1 MTAPRLVILDP
12 DLSLGR
18 TLIRVLREHGFDVV
32 AVPDVSELEA
42 AFADGPT
49 ELLLVDIVAAGEDA
63 ASEVT
68 RLRAARVPAP
78 GLLVLSSRP
87 PEADVYRAL
96 ETGPQDFIAKPFRV
110 HELVARVKAQ
120 LRARQE
126 AHDPQAGRVAPVSQE
141 DLEDLASQKALE
153 LLLRAEEGAWD
164 PGGRPDHE
172 VAGYVSKVARHALV
186 DLARR
191 RGRESPAPDDP
202 EAWATVLAERGGD
215 AVRPEDRIVAQ
226 EFARALRA
234 CVAALAP
241 RAQLAWYHRVFLE
254 RPSREIAADL
264 GLSPAHV
271 DVVVQRARAA
281 LRACMEQKGHRDPQ
295 LRAGAFVELWR
306 HFADTHP
313 MAGHPREDS

>member
-126 AHDPQAGRVAPVSQE
+126 AHDPQAGRVARTPANVMADVTTGLTTTEIFQLLVRRVAQGLRIPRCSIILAKPGENHGIVVAAYE
-141 DLEDLASQKALE
+141 DPSIQAL
-153 LLLRAEEGAWD
+153 
-164 PGGRPDHE
+164 P
-172 VAGYVSKVARHALV
+172 V
-186 DLARR
+186 DLTRYPELRRALDTGEVVHVEDVATDPIYETVRDAWRADGVPVPLRSAIAIRFELRGEPAGVFFLRTTASDAPLDQRDVGFAR
-191 RGRESPAPDDP
+191 EIVDA
-202 EAWATVLAERGGD
+202 
-215 AVRPEDRIVAQ
+215 AVRT
-226 EFARALRA
+226 
-234 CVAALAP
+234 
-241 RAQLAWYHRVFLE
+241 LE
-254 RPSREIAADL
+254 RIAESGA
-264 GLSPAHV
+264 GEPAEPP
-271 DVVVQRARAA
+271 A
-281 LRACMEQKGHRDPQ
+281 
-295 LRAGAFVELWR
+295 
-306 HFADTHP
+306 
-313 MAGHPREDS
+313 